1 MPSAGLRG
9 SATCNDTPPMAQR
22 SPDKV
27 APPRDIH
34 EVLRSHWGY
43 TGFRPMQEGIV
54 RSAMEGRDTLALLP
68 TGGGKSICFQV
79 PALAMGGLCIVV
91 SPLIALM
98 RDQVERLR
106 DMGVSARMLVS
117 GMSQGEID
125 NALESAA
132 LGKVSFLYM
141 APERIGTEMFQ
152 ARLPRMPLRLLAV
165 DEAHCISQWGYDFRP
180 SYQRIPEIREH
191 FPDVPI
197 LALTATATPAVAADI
212 MDRLGFRVPHIM
224 RGDMRRPELTFWV
237 SRSEDKPGTLLRIM
251 RRVQGS
257 GIVYVRERRTTE
269 RLAAF
274 LRAQGISA
282 AAYHAG
288 MEMGTRQEVQQR
300 WTKGTVPV
308 VVATNAFG
316 MGIDKPDV
324 RVVVHID
331 APPDPESYYQEAGRA
346 GRDGMPSHAIL
357 LTARGDEE
365 RLLERIMASF
375 PDIDQVRRVYQSFAD
390 IHHIAHG
397 AGCLESY
404 ALDLPTLARQAHVD
418 QATAMNSLKA
428 LELDGIISLSEGAR
442 NPARVLITADKH
454 AIHEVRVRDA
464 KLAPVLDVLLRMYG
478 GLFEAPVPIEEN
490 RMAAQLRKGAGDVVK
505 ALQRMQAQ
513 GLLSY
518 TPRSD
523 APQVTLLQPRWD
535 ARILKLDPNAL
546 EARKERAAARW
557 QVMARYAYK
566 PDRCRE
572 AMLLDYFG
580 EEVKEECGRCDVC
593 RDRGIAK
600 AAYATVPV
608 PMNTVSDL
616 EQLRWK
622 IDGDADSGTRTHVQ
636 DEA

>member
-1 MPSAGLRG
+1 
-9 SATCNDTPPMAQR
+9 MAQR
-22 SPDKV
+22 SSDKV

-34 EVLRSHWGY
+34 EVLRTHWGY
-43 TGFRPMQEGIV
+43 TVFRPMQEDIV
-54 RSAMEGRDTLALLP
+54 RSALAGNDTLALLP

-79 PALAMGGLCIVV
+79 PALAIGGLCIVI

-98 RDQVERLR
+98 RDQVDRLR
-106 DMGVSARMLVS
+106 DMGISARMLVS

-132 LGKVSFLYM
+132 LGKVSFLYL
-141 APERIGTEMFQ
+141 APERIASEMFQ

-180 SYQRIPEIREH
+180 SYQRIPYIREH

-197 LALTATATPAVAADI
+197 LALTATATKAAATDI
-212 MDRLGFRVPHIM
+212 MDRLGFREPHVI
-224 RGDMRRPELTFWV
+224 RGTMRRPELTFWV
-237 SRSEDKPGTLLRIM
+237 NRSEDKPGTLLRIM
-251 RRVQGS
+251 RRVEGS

-288 MEMGTRQEVQQR
+288 MDMGTRLDVQQR

-346 GRDGMPSHAIL
+346 GRDGKPSHAIL
-357 LTARGDEE
+357 LTSRGDKERLEE
-365 RLLERIMASF
+365 RILAGFPELE
-375 PDIDQVRRVYQSFAD
+375 QVRRVYQSFAN

-397 AGCLESY
+397 AGCMETY
-404 ALDLPTLARQAHVD
+404 ALDLPTLARQANVD
-418 QATAMNSLKA
+418 QSTAMHALKA
-428 LELDGIISLSEGAR
+428 MELDGIISLSEGAR
-442 NPARVLITADKH
+442 NPARVLITADRQ
-454 AIHEVRVRDA
+454 AIHEVRMRDA
-464 KLAPVLDVLLRMYG
+464 KLAPVLEVLLRMYG

-490 RMAAQLRKGAGDVVK
+490 RIAAQLRMGAGTVVK
-505 ALQRMQAQ
+505 ALQRMQDQ
-513 GLLSY
+513 GLLTYS
-518 TPRSD
+518 PRSD

-535 ARILKLDPNAL
+535 ARVLKLDPNAL
-546 EARKERAAARW
+546 VARKERAMARW
-557 QVMARYAYK
+557 KVMADHAFGS
-566 PDRCRE
+566 DRCRE
-572 AMLLDYFG
+572 VMLLEYFG
-580 EEVKEECGRCDVC
+580 ENAGGDCGRCDVC
-593 RDRGIAK
+593 RDHGRRTDG
-600 AAYATVPV
+600 YASGPMPV
-608 PMNTVSDL
+608 NTMSDV
-616 EQLRWK
+616 EQLRWQV
-622 IDGDADSGTRTHVQ
+622 DGDAASDARSHVQ